1 MFLLITLCHN
11 LKLAHTL
18 NTADKGSVKNIYPLK
33 GKFPFLL
40 SKIKPQK
47 EGEEREK
54 EKEKGERNEKT
65 TGEKCLAFFLPVGI
79 LSIQ

>member
-47 EGEEREK
+47 GEEREK

-65 TGEKCLAFFLPVGI
+65 TGEKYLAFSLPVGI